1 MKTEE
6 EKDVL
11 NYFRHFVISVTES
24 LFIAARRYKV
34 ESLKRWCSSILSSK
48 LNEQSAIRLWIFA
61 NQNSIEKL
69 KENCIDFI
77 VKKSEYFL
85 DQDELPFSL
94 FLEIIKRKKS
104 MDQNVSSSK
113 RSSREAYLTYE
124 QIQEQTKSKTLKS
137 TVASATKD
145 DQHFINNKL
154 KNYDT
159 FHDNKTETDSQQ
171 NDESESD
178 ESIDSW
184 GSFASAIRAQY
195 PDVVLKRS
203 DKKKSPSS
211 ISKSRTESSSGIDLR
226 SNYSSATSAQ
236 TVNTIHQNYRCK
248 YLILLIAA

>member
-11 NYFRHFVISVTES
+11 NYFGHFVISVTES
-24 LFIAARRYKV
+24 LFLAARRYKV

-48 LNEQSAIRLWIFA
+48 LKKQSAIHLWIFA

-94 FLEIIKRKKS
+94 FFEIIKRKKS
-104 MDQNVSSSK
+104 MDLNVSSSK

-124 QIQEQTKSKTLKS
+124 QIQEQTKSKTLKP
-137 TVASATKD
+137 TVASTKD
-145 DQHFINNKL
+145 DQPLINKKL

-195 PDVVLKRS
+195 PDAVLKRS
-203 DKKKSPSS
+203 NKKKSPSS

-248 YLILLIAA
+248 YY

>member
-1 MKTEE
+1 
-6 EKDVL
+6 
-11 NYFRHFVISVTES
+11 
-24 LFIAARRYKV
+24 
-34 ESLKRWCSSILSSK
+34 
-48 LNEQSAIRLWIFA
+48 
-61 NQNSIEKL
+61 
-69 KENCIDFI
+69 
-77 VKKSEYFL
+77 
-85 DQDELPFSL
+85 
-94 FLEIIKRKKS
+94 

-137 TVASATKD
+137 TVASAIKD

-195 PDVVLKRS
+195 PDAVLKRS
-203 DKKKSPSS
+203 NKKKSPSS

-226 SNYSSATSAQ
+226 SYYSSATSAQ

-248 YLILLIAA
+248 YLILLIAAYLKIIKRLIGSRVVPYLEKLLIRFTFLQLLLLLQNRQQPEVIQRVIHHPTTSRVRL